1 MIQTIY
7 LSAEETIEQLQ
18 QDAYE
23 IHIQRVALINKIKVS
38 GQPATNEQQEALSL
52 YDSELDQI
60 SSDIDA
66 LYSQLEIEM

>member
-23 IHIQRVALINKIKVS
+23 IHIQHVALINKIKVS
-38 GQPATNEQQEALSL
+38 GQQATKDEQEALCL
-52 YDSELDQI
+52 YEQELNRLSSEI
-60 SSDIDA
+60 GA
-66 LYSQLEIEM
+66 LHSQLEIEM

>member
-23 IHIQRVALINKIKVS
+23 IHIQHVALINKIKVS
-38 GQPATNEQQEALSL
+38 GQPATKDEQEALSL
-52 YDSELDQI
+52 YDSKLDQL
-60 SSDIDA
+60 SSDIDS
-66 LYSQLEIEM
+66 LHIHLNL